1 MFDNSNLFRWATSE
15 LSQDAFICW
24 LLSWADSS
32 YANKNPEMHNAGKI
46 FVNYLLELSNES
58 PISNENIVVRK
69 QLDSADIVA
78 EIGKNY
84 ILLIEDKTDTSEHG
98 DQLDRYKTAIQA
110 RYPDRKILPIFC
122 KTGNQSNYKKAKKS
136 GYSLLLRKD
145 FLNILMEIKK
155 NGLENNIFDDFLSLL
170 DFREKETQ
178 SFLHLHP
185 NDWSRHSWQGF
196 FLSLQDA
203 FPDLNWGYVANA
215 QGGFMGAWWHFG
227 AWSGWQTYLQIEE
240 KSLVMKLGCWTEKHI
255 PSARASVRNRWLKT
269 LEAANKES
277 GIIITPPVRRGN
289 GRSMTA
295 ALVSS
300 GNDWIQLDEN
310 QLIDFDSTVIF
321 LRKAMAVI
329 DKARSDLTFAENK

>member
-1 MFDNSNLFRWATSE
+1 MFDNTNLFRWATSE

-32 YANKNPEMHNAGKI
+32 CASKDLKMHNAGKI
-46 FVNYLLELSNES
+46 FVNYLLELSKEN
-58 PISNENIVVRK
+58 PISSENIVVKK

-78 EIGKNY
+78 EIGKNL
-84 ILLIEDKTDTSEHG
+84 ILLIEDKTDTAEHG
-98 DQLDRYKTAIQA
+98 NQLDRYKTAIQA
-110 RYPDRKILPIFC
+110 RYPNRKILPIFC

-136 GYSLLLRKD
+136 GYNLLLRRD
-145 FLNILMEIKK
+145 FLNVLIKIK
-155 NGLENNIFDDFLSLL
+155 ESGLENNIFNDFLSLL

-185 NDWSRHSWQGF
+185 NDWSRYSWQGF
-196 FLSLQDA
+196 FLSLQEV

-240 KSLVMKLGCWTEKHI
+240 KSLVMKLGCWTEKHL
-255 PSARASVRNRWLKT
+255 PAARSSVRNRWLKT
-269 LEAANKES
+269 LKAANKES
-277 GIIITPPVRRGN
+277 DITITPPVRRGN

-300 GNDWIQLDEN
+300 ESNWIQLDKN
-310 QLIDFDSTVIF
+310 KLIDFDATVTF

-329 DKARSDLTFAENK
+329 DKARSDLTFADNK